1 MKKLTAAMVVMAMA
15 AFAACSTATDT
26 ATSRDKTRKGA
37 AIGAIAGGV
46 LGAVVGNNRG
56 SGDAKKGAIIGTV
69 AGTAIG
75 AGIGAYMDKQERE
88 LRQIEGVE
96 VYRTAEDELN
106 VVVRNEVLFDYDS
119 SALRSASRSSL
130 EEMADVFRSYPDT
143 TIVVE
148 GHTDSVGSDSYN
160 YGLSQRRASSVA
172 GYLEALGVE
181 SYRLDRVALGESQ
194 PRASNETAEG
204 RQLNR
209 RVELQIRANG

>member
-106 VVVRNEVLFDYDS
+106 VIVRNEVLFDYDS

-143 TIVVE
+143 TIGVE

-181 SYRLDRVALGESQ
+181 SYRLDRIALGESQ